1 MLSCKQVTEL
11 CSQEL
16 DRQLGLG
23 ERVSLKTHLMMCSG
37 CSNYRRQLFTLR
49 EVARAYADGRAVVIS
64 PPDNQ
69 GSAN

>member
-1 MLSCKQVTEL
+1 MLSCKQVAEL

-37 CSNYRRQLFTLR
+37 CSNYRRQMFTLR
-49 EVARAYADGRAVVIS
+49 QLARAYADGRAVVTS
-64 PPDNQ
+64 P
-69 GSAN
+69 SKESE

>member
-37 CSNYRRQLFTLR
+37 CSNYRRQLLTLR
-49 EVARAYADGRAVVIS
+49 EVARAYADGRAIL
-64 PPDNQ
+64 PPDQ
-69 GSAN
+69 PE